1 MSIQNSIIQTIN
13 LTKKFNDFTAVNNI
27 SFNVYEG
34 EIFAFLGRNG
44 AGKTTTINIICTL
57 LQPTS
62 GEVFVDGKNVVKQPT
77 AIRSEIG
84 IIFQD
89 PSLDERLT
97 AYENMEFQAQL
108 YKVKNFKERILENL
122 KTFDLYKQK
131 NTLVKYFSGGMKRK
145 LEIARGLLHSP
156 KIIFLDEPTLG
167 LDAATRQHL
176 WEHILNLRKNTGTTV
191 FMTTHY
197 IHEANICDRIAII
210 DKGKIISVDE
220 PAEMLKKWGE
230 YKILIKTENNEQA
243 KNYIKEKFNIDIIE
257 DDGLLEITLKAQGD
271 IFADLIQKLPVKI
284 NFLEIKNST
293 LDDIFIKLTGSNID
307 NDLNYE
313 PVDKMRKFLRMKGR

>member
-1 MSIQNSIIQTIN
+1 MSLNNEIIKTIN
-13 LTKKFNDFTAVNNI
+13 LTKKFNDFTAVNSI
-27 SFNVYEG
+27 SFNVYQG

-62 GEVFVDGKNVVKQPT
+62 GEVFVDGKNVIKQPHDV
-77 AIRSEIG
+77 RSEIG

-108 YKVKNFKERILENL
+108 YKVKNYKEKILENL
-122 KTFDLYKQK
+122 KIFDLHNQK
-131 NTLVKYFSGGMKRK
+131 NTLVKFFSGGMKRK

-156 KIIFLDEPTLG
+156 KILFLDEPTLG

-176 WEHILNLRKNTGTTV
+176 WEHILNLKKNTGITV

-210 DKGKIISVDE
+210 DKGKIISIDE
-220 PAEMLKKWGE
+220 PTEMLKKWGE
-230 YKILIKTENNEQA
+230 YQILIKTENNLQA
-243 KNYIKEKFNIDIIE
+243 KNYIKEKFNIDITE
-257 DDGLLEITLKAQGD
+257 DNGLLEINLKAEGNV
-271 IFADLIQKLPVKI
+271 FADLIQKLPLKI

-307 NDLNYE
+307 DELNYE
-313 PVDKMRKFLRMKGR
+313 PVDKMRKFLKMKAR